1 MNYTSTKHRPFLL
14 GHNLGLNPLLSGRG
28 DVRQIRLPNQQLSE
42 DKLTT
47 LQIATYSVRALSD
60 ENHLAELERE
70 IENKKW
76 DIIGINE

>member
-14 GHNLGLNPLLSGRG
+14 GHKLGLTPLLSGRG

-70 IENKKW
+70 IENIKW